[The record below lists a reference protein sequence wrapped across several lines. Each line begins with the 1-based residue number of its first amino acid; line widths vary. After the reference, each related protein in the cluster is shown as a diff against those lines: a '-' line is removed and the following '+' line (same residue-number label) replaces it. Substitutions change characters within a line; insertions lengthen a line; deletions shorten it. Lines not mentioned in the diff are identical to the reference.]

1 MNMMRMTTQTRKPNT
16 ILLLAMSLVLLL
28 ILAACGASAP
38 APDQTQQN
46 AQTATE
52 NGTPGAAAPLLNEG
66 VGTSEEA
73 YPAATAVPE
82 EPADPTGSYPPAASP
97 TPLPTATM
105 PAEYPAVEPAEQFL
119 EPRFRLDLPLEPGA
133 TLVTGQAPPGL
144 ALIVADVTYNGEV
157 LGSGAAGDDA
167 RFSIEVA
174 PLRPGNRVGITFGE
188 IEEGLSLVDMAE
200 KYYLYRGEGF
210 VNLPNVGIFYDSAL
224 VNE

>member
-1 MNMMRMTTQTRKPNT
+1 MNMMRMTTQTRKPTT

-28 ILAACGASAP
+28 LLAACGSAP
-38 APDQTQQN
+38 VADQTQQN
-46 AQTATE
+46 A
-52 NGTPGAAAPLLNEG
+52 P
-66 VGTSEEA
+66 SEEA

-105 PAEYPAVEPAEQFL
+105 PAEYPADEPAEQFL
-119 EPRFRLDLPLEPGA
+119 EPRFRLDLPLQPGA

-157 LGSGAAGDDA
+157 LGSGVVGDDA

-174 PLRPGNRVGITFGE
+174 SLRPGNRVGITFGE

-200 KYYLYRGEGF
+200 KYYQYRGEGF
-210 VNLPNVGIFYDSAL
+210 INIPNVGIFFDSAL
-224 VNE
+224 VGE